1 MNYCKTCQL
10 ISRRD
15 LSEAPLWDCIYRA
28 EYWDVVHSYNSSLAG
43 WLVLVARR
51 HIEAIA
57 DLAPAEAV
65 ELGTLLRQV
74 SVALQKVT
82 GCAKTYVVQF
92 AEHPEHP
99 HVHFHVIPRMSDQP
113 EDKRSMGIFAY
124 LGVEE
129 ADRVSEP
136 RMNDISQKVRDI
148 LLRL

>member
-1 MNYCKTCQL
+1 LK
-10 ISRRD
+10 
-15 LSEAPLWDCIYRA
+15 SE
-28 EYWDVVHSYNSSLAG
+28 N
-43 WLVLVARR
+43 
-51 HIEAIA
+51 
-57 DLAPAEAV
+57 
-65 ELGTLLRQV
+65 EL
-74 SVALQKVT
+74 LQNVPT
-82 GCAKTYVVQF
+82 DF
-92 AEHPEHP
+92 ATRFKRSPIVGLYP

>member
-1 MNYCKTCQL
+1 
-10 ISRRD
+10 
-15 LSEAPLWDCIYRA
+15 
-28 EYWDVVHSYNSSLAG
+28 
-43 WLVLVARR
+43 VARR

-57 DLAPAEAV
+57 DLAPSEAV

-148 LLRL
+148 LLQM